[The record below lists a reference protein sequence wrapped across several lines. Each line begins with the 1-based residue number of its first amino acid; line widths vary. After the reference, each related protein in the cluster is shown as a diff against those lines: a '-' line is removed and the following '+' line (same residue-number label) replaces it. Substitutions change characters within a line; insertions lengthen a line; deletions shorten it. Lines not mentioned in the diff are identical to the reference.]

1 MPTGSEVGNQEPEL
15 AVPLQRASSVL
26 PCETVP
32 YLLSTAD
39 ALVILLASLFG
50 CFAYHWM
57 SDTPIPDLSAYFAL
71 GLFASF
77 IHIARLSGR
86 GYYDF
91 ENAAKPAVEI
101 LQIIVSWLG
110 TGLIL
115 TFCAFLFKVGESFSR
130 GSFLIFLIAAPIALL
145 AERKLVK
152 SVLHRAVARGA
163 VGRCDIVLVGDR
175 KELDSLG
182 PGDLLAFFGAGEVH
196 RFVLSTVT
204 DPLVRKTSDAK
215 TLDSVAGFV
224 RAKDAKE
231 ILLALPWND
240 SDRMDLIREHIK
252 TLPVSAKLLPDIQI
266 RTLTNYASSAHQ
278 RIQSIEIQRAPLSV
292 AEQIAKRLVDV
303 TIGLLALIMFSPV
316 MALTA
321 LAIKLDGPGPVLFLQ
336 NRKGFNGRLFVMFK
350 FRTMTVQENGEVVTQ
365 ATRDDPRVTKIGRLL
380 RSASVDEFPQLFN
393 VLRGEMSLVG
403 PRPHA
408 LAHDNYFEK
417 LLEDYAFR
425 HHVKPGMT
433 GWAQAN
439 GLRGATPSVEQ
450 IARRVEMDLWYIDNW
465 SLWLDI
471 EIMIKTVFEVL
482 RKRNAF

>member
-15 AVPLQRASSVL
+15 AVSLQRASSVL
-26 PCETVP
+26 PCEAVP

-39 ALVILLASLFG
+39 ALFILLASLFG

-57 SDTPIPDLSAYFAL
+57 SDAPIPDLSAYFAL

-101 LQIIVSWLG
+101 VQVAISWLG

-115 TFCAFLFKVGESFSR
+115 TFFAFLFKIGESFSR

-152 SVLHRAVARGA
+152 SLLNRAVARGA
-163 VGRCDIVLVGDR
+163 VGRRDIVLVGDR

-182 PGDLLAFFGAGEVH
+182 PGDLLAFFGAAEVH
-196 RFVLSTVT
+196 RFVLSTDA
-204 DPLVRKTSDAK
+204 DPLVRKASDAK

-240 SDRMDLIREHIK
+240 SDRMELVREHIK
-252 TLPVSAKLLPDIQI
+252 RLPVPAKLLPDIQI

-278 RIQSIEIQRAPLSV
+278 RIETLEIQRAPLSV

-303 TIGLLALIMFSPV
+303 TIGILALIIFSTII
-316 MALTA
+316 ALAA

-336 NRKGFNGRLFVMFK
+336 NRRGFNGRHFVMFK
-350 FRTMTVQENGEVVTQ
+350 FRTMTVQENGEAVTQ
-365 ATRDDPRVTKIGRLL
+365 ATPDDPRVTKIGRLL
-380 RSASVDEFPQLFN
+380 RSASIDEFPQLIN

-408 LAHDNYFEK
+408 VAHDNHFEK
-417 LLEDYAFR
+417 LLEDYAYR

-439 GLRGATPSVEQ
+439 GLRGPTPSVEQ
-450 IARRVEMDLWYIDNW
+450 IARRVEMDLWYINNW

>member
-1 MPTGSEVGNQEPEL
+1 MAMGSEVGKQEPEL
-15 AVPLQRASSVL
+15 AVSLQRASSVL
-26 PCETVP
+26 PCEAVP

-39 ALVILLASLFG
+39 ALFILLASLFG
-50 CFAYHWM
+50 CFVYHWM
-57 SDTPIPDLSAYFAL
+57 SDSHLPDLSAYFAL

-86 GYYDF
+86 GYYEF
-91 ENAAKPAVEI
+91 ENAAKPSLEI
-101 LQIIVSWLG
+101 VQVAISWLG

-115 TFCAFLFKVGESFSR
+115 TFFAFLFKVGESFSR

-152 SVLHRAVARGA
+152 SVLNLAVARGA
-163 VGRCDIVLVGDR
+163 VGRRDIVLVGDR
-175 KELDSLG
+175 KQLDSLG

-196 RFVLSTVT
+196 RFVLSTDT
-204 DPLVRKTSDAK
+204 DPLVRKTNDAK

-224 RAKDAKE
+224 RANDAKE

-240 SDRMDLIREHIK
+240 NDRMESVREHIK
-252 TLPVSAKLLPDIQI
+252 RLPVSAKLLPDIQI
-266 RTLTNYASSAHQ
+266 RTLTDYASSAHQ
-278 RIQSIEIQRAPLSV
+278 RTMSLEIQRAPLSV
-292 AEQIAKRLVDV
+292 AEQIAKRLLDV
-303 TIGLLALIMFSPV
+303 TIGLLALIIFSPV
-316 MALTA
+316 FAFTA

-336 NRKGFNGRLFVMFK
+336 NRKGFNGRDFVVLK
-350 FRTMTVQENGEVVTQ
+350 FRTMTVQENGEVVRQ
-365 ATRDDPRVTKIGRLL
+365 ATRDDRRVTKIGRLL
-380 RSASVDEFPQLFN
+380 RSASIDELPQVIN
-393 VLRGEMSLVG
+393 VVRGEMSLVG

-408 LAHDNYFEK
+408 VAHDNYFEK
-417 LLEDYAFR
+417 LLQDYAFR

-433 GWAQAN
+433 GWAQVN

-450 IARRVEMDLWYIDNW
+450 IARRVEMDLWYINNW

-471 EIMIKTVFEVL
+471 EIMIKTVFEVF

>member
-1 MPTGSEVGNQEPEL
+1 MPTGSEVSNQKPEL
-15 AVPLQRASSVL
+15 AVSLQRTWSVL
-26 PCETVP
+26 PREAVP

-39 ALVILLASLFG
+39 ALFILFASLFG

-57 SDTPIPDLSAYFAL
+57 SDTPIPDLSAYSAL

-101 LQIIVSWLG
+101 AQVAVSWLG

-115 TFCAFLFKVGESFSR
+115 TFLAFLFKAGESFSR
-130 GSFLIFLIAAPIALL
+130 GSFLIFLSVAPIVLL
-145 AERKLVK
+145 GERKFAK
-152 SVLHRAVARGA
+152 SMLNRAVARGA
-163 VGRCDIVLVGDR
+163 VGGCDIVLVGDR
-175 KELDSLG
+175 RELDSLD
-182 PGDLLAFFGAGEVH
+182 PADSLAFFGAGEVH
-196 RFVLSTVT
+196 RFVLSSDD
-204 DPLVRKTSDAK
+204 DPLVRKLSDAK
-215 TLDSVAGFV
+215 TLESVASFV
-224 RAKDAKE
+224 RAKDSKE

-240 SDRMDLIREHIK
+240 SDRMESVREHFK
-252 TLPVSAKLLPDIQI
+252 TLPVSAKLLPDRQT
-266 RTLTNYASSAHQ
+266 RTLTNCAAHR
-278 RIQSIEIQRAPLSV
+278 RIECLEIQRAPLSV
-292 AEQIAKRLVDV
+292 AEQVAKRLVDV
-303 TIGLLALIMFSPV
+303 TIGVLALIILSSV

-321 LAIKLDGPGPVLFLQ
+321 LAIKLDGPGPVFFLQ
-336 NRKGFNGRLFVMFK
+336 NRKGFNGRHFVMFK

-365 ATRDDPRVTKIGRLL
+365 ATRDDPRVTKIGRFL
-380 RSASVDEFPQLFN
+380 RSASIDEFPQLFN
-393 VLRGEMSLVG
+393 VLKGEMSLVG

-408 LAHDNYFEK
+408 VAHDNHFEK
-417 LLEDYAFR
+417 LLQDYAFR

-450 IARRVEMDLWYIDNW
+450 IARRVEMDLWYINNW

>member
-1 MPTGSEVGNQEPEL
+1 MPTGSEVGNHKPEL
-15 AVPLQRASSVL
+15 AVSLQRASSVL

-77 IHIARLSGR
+77 VHIARLSGR

-91 ENAAKPAVEI
+91 ENAAKPGVEI
-101 LQIIVSWLG
+101 VQVAISWLG

-115 TFCAFLFKVGESFSR
+115 TFFAFLFKVGESFSR
-130 GSFLIFLIAAPIALL
+130 GSFLIFLITAPIVLL

-152 SVLHRAVARGA
+152 SLLNRAVARGA
-163 VGRCDIVLVGDR
+163 VGRRDIVLVGDR
-175 KELDSLG
+175 KELDSLD

-196 RFVLSTVT
+196 RFVLSTDN

-215 TLDSVAGFV
+215 TLDLVAGFV

-240 SDRMDLIREHIK
+240 SDRMELVREHIK
-252 TLPVSAKLLPDIQI
+252 RLPVPARLLPDRQI
-266 RTLTNYASSAHQ
+266 RTLTNYTSSAHQ
-278 RIQSIEIQRAPLSV
+278 RIESLEIQRAPLSV

-303 TIGLLALIMFSPV
+303 TIGLLALIIFSPV

-321 LAIKLDGPGPVLFLQ
+321 LAIKLDGPGPVFFLQ
-336 NRKGFNGRLFVMFK
+336 NRRGFNGRHFVMFK

-380 RSASVDEFPQLFN
+380 RSASIDEFPQLIN

-408 LAHDNYFEK
+408 VAHDNYFEQ
-417 LLEDYAFR
+417 LLQDYAFR

>member
-1 MPTGSEVGNQEPEL
+1 MHTGSEVGDQEAEL
-15 AVPLQRASSVL
+15 AVSLQRASSVL
-26 PCETVP
+26 PCEAVP
-32 YLLSTAD
+32 YVLSTAD
-39 ALVILLASLFG
+39 ALFILLASLFG

-57 SDTPIPDLSAYFAL
+57 SETKIPDFSAYFAL

-77 IHIARLSGR
+77 IHVARLSGR
-86 GYYDF
+86 GYYEF
-91 ENAAKPAVEI
+91 ENAAKPGVEI
-101 LQIIVSWLG
+101 VQLAISWLG

-115 TFCAFLFKVGESFSR
+115 TFFAFLFKIGESFSR

-152 SVLHRAVARGA
+152 SVLNRAVARGT
-163 VGRCDIVLVGDR
+163 VGRRDIVLVGDR
-175 KELDSLG
+175 KELDSLA
-182 PGDLLAFFGAGEVH
+182 PSDLLAFFGAGEVH
-196 RFVLSTVT
+196 RFVLSTET
-204 DPLVRKTSDAK
+204 DPLLRKTGDTK
-215 TLDSVAGFV
+215 TLDLVAGFV
-224 RAKDAKE
+224 RTNDAKE
-231 ILLALPWND
+231 IFLALPWND
-240 SDRMDLIREHIK
+240 NDRMELVREQIK
-252 TLPVSAKLLPDIQI
+252 RLPIPARLLPDRQI
-266 RTLTNYASSAHQ
+266 RTLTNYAASAHQ
-278 RIQSIEIQRAPLSV
+278 RIEPLEIQRAPLSV

-303 TIGLLALIMFSPV
+303 TVGLLALVIFSPV

-336 NRKGFNGRLFVMFK
+336 NRRGFNGRHFVMFK
-350 FRTMTVQENGEVVTQ
+350 FRTMTVQENGAVITQ
-365 ATRDDPRVTKIGRLL
+365 ATRDDPRVTKIGKLL
-380 RSASVDEFPQLFN
+380 RSASVDEFPQLIN

-408 LAHDNYFEK
+408 VAHDNYFEK

-450 IARRVEMDLWYIDNW
+450 IAQRVEMDLWYINNW

-471 EIMIKTVFEVL
+471 QIMIKTVFEVL